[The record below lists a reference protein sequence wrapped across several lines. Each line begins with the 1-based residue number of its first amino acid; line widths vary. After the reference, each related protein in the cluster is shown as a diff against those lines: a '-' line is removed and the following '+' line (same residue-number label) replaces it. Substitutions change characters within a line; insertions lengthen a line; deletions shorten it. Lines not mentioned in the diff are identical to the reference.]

1 MCFGDCIKKRGE
13 YLSLDDDATTYLRDH
28 PYGRGCFAAS
38 SGLLL
43 CSIILYVVAVGV
55 GWFASANL
63 GFAGAVVISLP
74 VLAPAGCLFLL
85 FGSSSAPNCD
95 CLDDCSGYTRVVGIV
110 VFMTFWIFCGIC
122 LVSGG
127 FVFFAAAA
135 RESWNP
141 SNSTNVAG
149 VLISGPAAA
158 IAAGMFAVISGAL
171 CMGSLFGI
179 VFLYKVL
186 CTTRR
191 GKT

>member
-63 GFAGAVVISLP
+63 GFVGAVVISLP

-85 FGSSSAPNCD
+85 FSGDNAHTMDCNC
-95 CLDDCSGYTRVVGIV
+95 LHDCSCPKFVVIA
-110 VFMTFWIFCGIC
+110 FFATFWIFCGIC

-127 FVFFAAAA
+127 LVFFAAAA
-135 RESWNP
+135 LDSSSP

-149 VLISGPAAA
+149 ILISGSAAA
-158 IAAGMFAVISGAL
+158 ITAGVFAVISAAL

-179 VFLYKVL
+179 AFTYKLL
-186 CTTRR
+186 CTT
-191 GKT
+191 KQ